1 MEIYYISYYT
11 VHIFS
16 IFIIMKKI
24 TSQQQRVLDCIQIYL
39 NKTGF
44 PPTRADI
51 CKELGFKS
59 PNSAETH
66 LRALEKKG
74 FISIESGTSRGI
86 SIINNDNKL
95 TQADNEY
102 PVIGLVAAGSPTLAQ
117 ENIEQTINCPNKF
130 FDSDFDYFLK
140 VKGLSM
146 KDVGI
151 MEDDLIA
158 VKKTNEVRN
167 GDIVIARLEDEVT
180 VKFYQRKSP
189 KIVELEA
196 ANEDYENIV
205 VDLEYQDFH
214 IEGKSVGLLR
224 KN

>member
-1 MEIYYISYYT
+1 
-11 VHIFS
+11 
-16 IFIIMKKI
+16 MKEI

-39 NKTGF
+39 KKTGF

-51 CKELGFKS
+51 CRELGFKS

-74 FISIESGTSRGI
+74 FISIESGASRGI
-86 SIINNDNKL
+86 SIINGEQITKNA
-95 TQADNEY
+95 QEY

-117 ENIEQTINCPNKF
+117 ENVEKTINCPDSF
-130 FDSDFDYFLK
+130 FNSSFDYFLK

-146 KDVGI
+146 KDAGI

-158 VKKTNEVRN
+158 VKKTSDVKN
-167 GDIVIARLEDEVT
+167 GDIVIARLDDEVT
-180 VKFYQRKSP
+180 IKFFNRKSP
-189 KIVELEA
+189 KLVELEA
-196 ANEDYENIV
+196 ANDDFENIFIN
-205 VDLEYQDFH
+205 LEQDELH

>member
-1 MEIYYISYYT
+1 
-11 VHIFS
+11 
-16 IFIIMKKI
+16 MKEI
-24 TSQQQRVLDCIQIYL
+24 TSQQQRVLDCIQIYI

-44 PPTRADI
+44 PPTRANI

-74 FISIESGTSRGI
+74 FISIESGASRGI
-86 SIINNDNKL
+86 SIINNQEHTSSN
-95 TQADNEY
+95 NEY
-102 PVIGLVAAGSPTLAQ
+102 PVIGLVAAGSPTLAE
-117 ENIEQTINCPNKF
+117 ENVERTINCPNSF
-130 FDSDFDYFLK
+130 FESSFDYFLK

-146 KDVGI
+146 KDAGI

-158 VKKTNEVRN
+158 VKKTTDVRN
-167 GDIVIARLEDEVT
+167 GDIVVARLDDEVT
-180 VKFYQRKSP
+180 VKFFKRKSP
-189 KIVELEA
+189 KIIELEP
-196 ANEDYENIV
+196 ANEEFENITIN
-205 VDLEYQDFH
+205 LEHDELH

>member
-1 MEIYYISYYT
+1 MYYT

-16 IFIIMKKI
+16 IFIIMKEI

-74 FISIESGTSRGI
+74 FISIESGASRGI
-86 SIINNDNKL
+86 SIINNQEYPLD
-95 TQADNEY
+95 DNEY
-102 PVIGLVAAGSPTLAQ
+102 PVIGLVAAGSPTLAE
-117 ENIEQTINCPNKF
+117 ENVERTINCPNSF
-130 FDSDFDYFLK
+130 FESDFDYFLK

-146 KDVGI
+146 KDAGI

-158 VKKTNEVRN
+158 VKKTTDVKN
-167 GDIVIARLEDEVT
+167 GDIVIARLDDEVT
-180 VKFYQRKSP
+180 VKFFKRKSP
-189 KIVELEA
+189 KIVELEP
-196 ANEDYENIV
+196 ANEEFQNIV
-205 VDLEYQDFH
+205 INLEQDELY

>member
-1 MEIYYISYYT
+1 
-11 VHIFS
+11 
-16 IFIIMKKI
+16 MKQI
-24 TSQQQRVLDCIQIYL
+24 TSQQQRVLDCIQIYI

-74 FISIESGTSRGI
+74 YISIESGTSRGI
-86 SIINNDNKL
+86 SIINSNDNSFNS
-95 TQADNEY
+95 NEY
-102 PVIGLVAAGSPTLAQ
+102 PIVGLVAAGSPTLAQ
-117 ENIEQTINCPNKF
+117 ENIEQMINCPKSF
-130 FDSDFDYFLK
+130 FDSSFDYFLK

-146 KDVGI
+146 KDAGI

-158 VKKTNEVRN
+158 IKKTSEVKN
-167 GDIVIARLEDEVT
+167 GDIVVARIEDEVT
-180 VKFYQRKSP
+180 VKFFNRKSP
-189 KIVELEA
+189 KIIELEA
-196 ANEDYENIV
+196 ANSDYKNIV
-205 VDLEYQDFH
+205 VNLEYDEFH
-214 IEGKSVGLLR
+214 IEGKSIGLLR

>member
-1 MEIYYISYYT
+1 
-11 VHIFS
+11 
-16 IFIIMKKI
+16 MKQI
-24 TSQQQRVLDCIQIYL
+24 TSQQQRVLDCIQIYI

-74 FISIESGTSRGI
+74 YISIESGTSRGI
-86 SIINNDNKL
+86 SIINSNDNSFNS
-95 TQADNEY
+95 NEY
-102 PVIGLVAAGSPTLAQ
+102 PIVGLVAAGSPTLAQ
-117 ENIEQTINCPNKF
+117 ENIEQMINCPKSF
-130 FDSDFDYFLK
+130 FDSSFDYFLK

-146 KDVGI
+146 KEAGI

-158 VKKTNEVRN
+158 IKKTSEVKN
-167 GDIVIARLEDEVT
+167 GDIVVARIEDEVT
-180 VKFYQRKSP
+180 VKFFNRKSP
-189 KIVELEA
+189 KIIELEA
-196 ANEDYENIV
+196 ANNDYKNIV
-205 VDLEYQDFH
+205 VNLEYDEFH

>member
-1 MEIYYISYYT
+1 
-11 VHIFS
+11 
-16 IFIIMKKI
+16 MKEI
-24 TSQQQRVLDCIQIYL
+24 TSQQQRVLDCIQNHL
-39 NKTGF
+39 KKTGF

-51 CKELGFKS
+51 CRELGFKS

-86 SIINNDNKL
+86 SIINSQQIIED
-95 TQADNEY
+95 TQEY

-117 ENIEQTINCPNKF
+117 ENVEKTINCPDSF
-130 FDSDFDYFLK
+130 FDTTFDYFLK
-140 VKGLSM
+140 VRGLSM
-146 KDVGI
+146 KDAGI

-158 VKKTNEVRN
+158 VKKTADVKN
-167 GDIVIARLEDEVT
+167 GDIVIARLDDEVT
-180 VKFYQRKSP
+180 VKFFNRKSP
-189 KIVELEA
+189 KLVELEP
-196 ANEDYENIV
+196 ANEDFENIV
-205 VDLEYQDFH
+205 INLEQDELH

>member
-1 MEIYYISYYT
+1 
-11 VHIFS
+11 
-16 IFIIMKKI
+16 MKEI
-24 TSQQQRVLDCIQIYL
+24 TSQQQRVLDCIQIHL
-39 NKTGF
+39 KKTGF

-51 CKELGFKS
+51 CRELGFKS

-86 SIINNDNKL
+86 SIINSQQITEDAK
-95 TQADNEY
+95 EY

-117 ENIEQTINCPNKF
+117 ENVEKTINCPDSF
-130 FDSDFDYFLK
+130 FDTSFDYFLK
-140 VKGLSM
+140 VRGLSM
-146 KDVGI
+146 KDAGI

-158 VKKTNEVRN
+158 VKKTADVKN
-167 GDIVIARLEDEVT
+167 DIVIARLDDEVT
-180 VKFYQRKSP
+180 VKFFNRKSP
-189 KIVELEA
+189 KLVELEP
-196 ANEDYENIV
+196 ANEDFENIV
-205 VDLEYQDFH
+205 INLEQDELH

>member
-1 MEIYYISYYT
+1 MKEIT
-11 VHIFS
+11 
-16 IFIIMKKI
+16 
-24 TSQQQRVLDCIQIYL
+24 TQQQRVLDCIQVYL

-86 SIINNDNKL
+86 SIIGGSAPDG
-95 TQADNEY
+95 QAQVEY
-102 PVIGLVAAGSPTLAQ
+102 PIIGLVAAGSPTLAS
-117 ENIEQTINCPNKF
+117 ENIESKINCPNNF
-130 FDSDFDYFLK
+130 FNSNFDYFLK

-146 KDVGI
+146 KDAGI
-151 MEDDLIA
+151 MEDDLVA
-158 VKKTNEVRN
+158 VKKTNEVKN
-167 GDIVIARLEDEVT
+167 GDIVIARIDDEVT
-180 VKFYQRKSP
+180 IKYFNRKSE
-189 KIVELEA
+189 KIVELQC
-196 ANEDYENIV
+196 ANEDYKDIIINLEND
-205 VDLEYQDFH
+205 DLT
-214 IEGKSVGLLR
+214 IEGKSIGLLR